1 MTAPDSEPCDIDT
14 TRPRRPGAVFLVCGL
29 VFLGVGAATRQAA
42 FLALGPAFLVL
53 GIALL
58 ARARTPSR

>member
-1 MTAPDSEPCDIDT
+1 VTASDSEPRDT
-14 TRPRRPGAVFLVCGL
+14 THPRRPGAVFLACGL
-29 VFLGVGAATRQAA
+29 VFLGVAAATRQAA

-58 ARARTPSR
+58 ARARKPSR